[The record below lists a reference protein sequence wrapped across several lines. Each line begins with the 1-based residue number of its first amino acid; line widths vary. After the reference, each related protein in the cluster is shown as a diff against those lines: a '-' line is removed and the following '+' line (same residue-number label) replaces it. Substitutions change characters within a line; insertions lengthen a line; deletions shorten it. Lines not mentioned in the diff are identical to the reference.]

1 MYSIKDLASPHSSG
15 SLRDILFGV
24 PWMET
29 GIKRVYVRTR
39 QRTITYAITLVFSK
53 FDPQYIN
60 GLTLFLR
67 NKFPLNPYEDNDNN
81 TDSKHNSH
89 QNENQ
94 TLTHIYFQNKFTF
107 SDFMPLG
114 ATYVML
120 FLYVYFSVR
129 KFRFN
134 VFFHLILIELS
145 FIYSKIGKIDL
156 VKNKWALA
164 LCSVLTVIMS
174 LLMSLGICL
183 RCGFNPTLNGNYIL
197 PYLVVIIGRLFLMSF
212 LLLSIYYIIISCF
225 VVFCNLI
232 ELIV

>member
-53 FDPQYIN
+53 FNPQYIN
-60 GLTLFLR
+60 GLTKFLR
-67 NKFPLNPYEDNDNN
+67 DKHPLNPYEDNDNN
-81 TDSKHNSH
+81 TDSSKHNSH
-89 QNENQ
+89 QNESQ

-129 KFRFN
+129 KFQ
-134 VFFHLILIELS
+134 LI
-145 FIYSKIGKIDL
+145 
-156 VKNKWALA
+156 
-164 LCSVLTVIMS
+164 
-174 LLMSLGICL
+174 
-183 RCGFNPTLNGNYIL
+183 
-197 PYLVVIIGRLFLMSF
+197 
-212 LLLSIYYIIISCF
+212 
-225 VVFCNLI
+225 
-232 ELIV
+232 